1 MGNCFNACA
10 THDSFLS
17 HSRLIGFVP
26 LDLRAV
32 RGGHGMEPHN
42 VLTLRVLRT
51 SVRHTIVTLTGGD
64 RGTYH
69 IGGLRST
76 RRLPALLR
84 MEWVISTVHREGNP
98 GSSLDDVVPGN
109 MADERLMECL

>member
-1 MGNCFNACA
+1 M
-10 THDSFLS
+10 
-17 HSRLIGFVP
+17 
-26 LDLRAV
+26 
-32 RGGHGMEPHN
+32 
-42 VLTLRVLRT
+42 
-51 SVRHTIVTLTGGD
+51 GGD

-84 MEWVISTVHREGNP
+84 MECVTFTAHREGNP

-109 MADERLMECL
+109 MADERLMECLEYPDIW